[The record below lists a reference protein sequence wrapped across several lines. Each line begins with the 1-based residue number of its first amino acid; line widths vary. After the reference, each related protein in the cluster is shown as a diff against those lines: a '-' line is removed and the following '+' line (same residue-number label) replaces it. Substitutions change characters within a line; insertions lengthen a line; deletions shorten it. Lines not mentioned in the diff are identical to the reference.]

1 MRLGLT
7 ITRTGNAWKVE
18 TLPSVPLADQLA
30 SFKEKQV
37 GGGFGSVDE
46 VLVVTLSDTLKRY
59 QRKASVAVEPEPEQ
73 EDSKPSK
80 KK

>member
-18 TLPSVPLADQLA
+18 ALPSVPLADQLA

-37 GGGFGSVDE
+37 GEGFGGVDE

>member
-1 MRLGLT
+1 MT
-7 ITRTGNAWKVE
+7 M
-18 TLPSVPLADQLA
+18 LPPAEPGMPLADQLA

-37 GGGFGSVDE
+37 GEGFGGVDE

-73 EDSKPSK
+73 EDSKPK